1 MTKEGTAS
9 REFPGCRVVWTVGF
23 HCYGPGS
30 VPRQGIDVCIQLRGR
45 TRKRNT
51 KIPVLKLDCLSY
63 PREEGSALRVTD
75 KNTGSGLKAV
85 WLRIPDLALSSCA
98 GDLTSL
104 CLGFLVNETGAVIR
118 LL

>member
-45 TRKRNT
+45 TRKKQKHKNSSSEVRLS
-51 KIPVLKLDCLSY
+51 VLPQGGRFCPES
-63 PREEGSALRVTD
+63 
-75 KNTGSGLKAV
+75 N
-85 WLRIPDLALSSCA
+85 
-98 GDLTSL
+98 
-104 CLGFLVNETGAVIR
+104 
-118 LL
+118 